1 MVVHG
6 WQKLSMGPANVGQ
19 GMLASLG
26 VPLPIFMGYVVT
38 FTEFFGGILLI
49 VGLLS
54 RLAAIAL
61 TIDLV
66 VAMLLVSGLGQL
78 ESSLIAG
85 FLVVLLAGPGKLSLD
100 YALGIEG
107 DVIES
112 HRIGEHVRERPF
124 RGSGSTGFGRTR
136 YQEEDGA
143 IGALPWSVQSSFTE
157 PPRRKPSEKPRW
169 ASIGKASKSP
179 VSLLLENQKME
190 APEPTTPD
198 PFQTVSR

>member
-1 MVVHG
+1 MIDVFLKFEKNPHQQDKERNPRLVKILGLSAIASRLVSFAPLIARVIPGVIMAVHG

-38 FTEFFGGILLI
+38 FTEFLGGLLLI

-107 DVIES
+107 DVIEEPS
-112 HRIGEHVRERPF
+112 DRGTRARE
-124 RGSGSTGFGRTR
+124 
-136 YQEEDGA
+136 
-143 IGALPWSVQSSFTE
+143 
-157 PPRRKPSEKPRW
+157 
-169 ASIGKASKSP
+169 
-179 VSLLLENQKME
+179 
-190 APEPTTPD
+190 
-198 PFQTVSR
+198 TV